1 MEATNNFAVFES
13 AAKRSRVIPINSR
26 PGIWRASN
34 EAEREPRSVVGL
46 VVAVGLSLSVW
57 ALVGVALLA

>member
-13 AAKRSRVIPINSR
+13 AAKQPRVIPIYSR
-26 PGIWRASN
+26 PGIWRSTS
-34 EAEREPRSVVGL
+34 EAEQEPRSVVGL